1 MATFSRLI
9 DFGSVWTKP
18 NQNRFASTTCYCR
31 RAANAEGHSVPT
43 YTTLWKGSLKGDCV
57 AKNGS
62 AYFFCSVPHV
72 SYPFTAL
79 IFTLQAQFCSA
90 AMFLSDINIKSV
102 CKNVFNFPLLQ
113 PQPKVVVEK
122 RGGVVWSSPFFYEPL
137 HTNGLPQGNPPM
149 NVPPS
154 SSSYSLFDAGSLQ
167 KSYFSLSL
175 WQWYHFTKVL
185 QNGFY

>member
-1 MATFSRLI
+1 MIIPSTPSRLI

-122 RGGVVWSSPFFYEPL
+122 RGGVVRSSPFFYEPL

-149 NVPPS
+149 NVPPN
-154 SSSYSLFDAGSLQ
+154 SSSYSLFDAGS
-167 KSYFSLSL
+167 
-175 WQWYHFTKVL
+175 
-185 QNGFY
+185 

>member
-1 MATFSRLI
+1 MKKVLSEWTGWFFAASAVVYNNLFWPGAI
-9 DFGSVWTKP
+9 MVWP
-18 NQNRFASTTCYCR
+18 GLQHYER
-31 RAANAEGHSVPT
+31 
-43 YTTLWKGSLKGDCV
+43 LKGDCV

-113 PQPKVVVEK
+113 PQPE
-122 RGGVVWSSPFFYEPL
+122 SSRTEECEAALSF
-137 HTNGLPQGNPPM
+137 T
-149 NVPPS
+149 
-154 SSSYSLFDAGSLQ
+154 
-167 KSYFSLSL
+167 SLST
-175 WQWYHFTKVL
+175 QTAFRRAIR
-185 QNGFY
+185 Q